1 MGKDMMI
8 VAENLN
14 YRLTVT
20 AGRTPKG
27 PGKVMGLDGKNIL
40 VKLLKVVSLYDKVRI
55 WIMPAQIMV

>member
-20 AGRTPKG
+20 AGRTLKG